1 MNVGRA
7 RILWPV
13 SFLGVA
19 LTAGLLAAGRPGG
32 APAAAESVPG
42 RFKAYDIPVGKF
54 AYRLLFDTS
63 SADFWVWTNGEWE
76 RPDPPSG
83 GYPWK
88 AIKPT
93 VGRFQ
98 LLPQVPGELDA
109 EMYVLDTATGKT
121 WSRSV
126 RNRAVLLQGER
137 WREVPLPPPPRR

>member
-1 MNVGRA
+1 MNNRVGKL
-7 RILWPV
+7 LWAVPL
-13 SFLGVA
+13 LGVA
-19 LTAGLLAAGRPGG
+19 LTVGLLAAGRPGP
-32 APAAAESVPG
+32 PAAAPEPAIG

-76 RPDPPSG
+76 RPDPPRG

-88 AIKPT
+88 DIKGAP
-93 VGRFQ
+93 GRFQ

-126 RNRAVLLQGER
+126 RNRAVLLAGEA
-137 WREVPLPPPPRR
+137 WRQVPLPPPPGR